1 MYGCDQQRDG
11 EEKSERLVGEP
22 KHRRVPGGGAGG
34 GRGGGGRVGREG
46 GKKDMKEKRK
56 PEDPGRGKKY
66 EKGTVTWGS
75 VDLGGEVKER
85 LVSGKW

>member
-1 MYGCDQQRDG
+1 
-11 EEKSERLVGEP
+11 
-22 KHRRVPGGGAGG
+22 
-34 GRGGGGRVGREG
+34 
-46 GKKDMKEKRK
+46 MKEKRK